1 MCVWKWQPN
10 RRTASWSYAR
20 LCDIDTHINSLENI
34 SHTQWDSWFLLIS
47 SNIATIPCQIPEHT
61 TAFVGFHVFPCLP
74 QRGRVAPSERSR
86 LPLRGLVLSTRGVIT
101 RIDAFAQGQLL
112 CISANGLQP
121 GHLDAPHFGW
131 PKITFDRISHHFRS
145 MRNLNFF
152 LRKSLLIAFY
162 KNNSQNDCRSI
173 KMAAFWMTENHFRSH
188 FSAFQKSDLGY
199 FGWPKITFDRFRSI
213 RNFCFR
219 KMAISNFF
227 FS

>member
-86 LPLRGLVLSTRGVIT
+86 LPLRGLVLSTWGGDQSWSTCATWWIQQIWWIGNNADDPNHLWSSPGQRQWT
-101 RIDAFAQGQLL
+101 SWQTSRIPWFPGYWQQPVYL
-112 CISANGLQP
+112 SA
-121 GHLDAPHFGW
+121 
-131 PKITFDRISHHFRS
+131 
-145 MRNLNFF
+145 
-152 LRKSLLIAFY
+152 
-162 KNNSQNDCRSI
+162 
-173 KMAAFWMTENHFRSH
+173 
-188 FSAFQKSDLGY
+188 
-199 FGWPKITFDRFRSI
+199 
-213 RNFCFR
+213 
-219 KMAISNFF
+219 
-227 FS
+227 